1 LTIFEQ
7 EEIEKILKAGKI
19 VRAVRE
25 AAPKLVFEGAKA
37 IDICNG
43 VEAEVRRLGGKP
55 AFPCNVSI
63 DEVGAHYTSPPGDR
77 TVIPPMSLV
86 KVDIGAHIDGFLADS
101 AVTVSVGSEHEEMI
115 GVAEEALARAIH
127 AVKINGPISDVGA
140 VVEKYVRSMGF
151 RPIRN
156 LTGHQIAPYT
166 VHAGVSIPN
175 VSEGLGGF
183 GGRFQPWSIYA
194 LEPFVTLPD
203 ARGIIQEGRLGNIL
217 HLAKLKKPKDA
228 GQRALFEHIYG
239 SYRTLPFARRWL
251 DGKPGA
257 ELAEAMLAGR
267 ALYEYPTLVEASHK
281 PIAQAEHTL
290 LTTDREVLIIT

>member
-1 LTIFEQ
+1 
-7 EEIEKILKAGKI
+7 
-19 VRAVRE
+19 
-25 AAPKLVFEGAKA
+25 
-37 IDICNG
+37 
-43 VEAEVRRLGGKP
+43 
-55 AFPCNVSI
+55 
-63 DEVGAHYTSPPGDR
+63 
-77 TVIPPMSLV
+77 
-86 KVDIGAHIDGFLADS
+86 
-101 AVTVSVGSEHEEMI
+101 VTVSVGSEHEEMI

-203 ARGIIQEGRLGNIL
+203 ARGIIQGGGWNNSTRQVKRVGSWAE
-217 HLAKLKKPKDA
+217 
-228 GQRALFEHIYG
+228 ALPAIYG
-239 SYRTLPFARRWL
+239 SYRTSVREEVV

-257 ELAEAMLAGR
+257 EVAEAMLGGGALRYRRWSRSHQRSRGR
-267 ALYEYPTLVEASHK
+267 DTL
-281 PIAQAEHTL
+281 
-290 LTTDREVLIIT
+290 

>member
-1 LTIFEQ
+1 MFEQ
-7 EEIEKILKAGKI
+7 EEVEKIMKAGRI

-25 AAPKLVFEGAKA
+25 AAPMMVFEGARA

-43 VEAEVRRLGGKP
+43 VEAEVRRLGGEP

-63 DEVGAHYTSPPGDR
+63 DEVGAHYTSPPGDE

-86 KVDIGAHIDGFLADS
+86 KVDIGAHVDGFLADS

-115 GVAEEALARAIH
+115 GVAEDALARAIQ
-127 AVKINGPISDVGA
+127 AVRVSGMVSDVGV

-151 RPIRN
+151 KPIRN
-156 LTGHQIAPYT
+156 LTGHQISQYT

-175 VSEGLGGF
+175 VNEGLEGF

-194 LEPFVTLPD
+194 LEPFVTLPE
-203 ARGIIQEGRLGNIL
+203 ARGVIQEGRLGNIL
-217 HLAKLKKPKDA
+217 HLAKLKKPKDP

-239 SYRTLPFARRWL
+239 KYRTLPFARRWL
-251 DGKPGA
+251 VGA
-257 ELAEAMLAGR
+257 PRAEAEGAMLASR
-267 ALYEYPTLVEASHK
+267 ALYEYPTLVEASHM

-290 LTTDREVLIIT
+290 LTTDREVLTIT